1 MSLEADEK
9 KRELYFARIEKQ
21 YEKEVA
27 SIFKTALNEIR
38 VEMSKIYERY
48 AVDGVLTRAQM
59 TQYNRLATLE
69 QNIRDIM
76 HPAARQATRLIDK
89 LKPEEYGE
97 AFFRTGW
104 AMDNAAGVALKWGPL
119 NKEAVVAALE
129 NPFFDAAKKA
139 YWFNVDNR
147 ISVALNNGLALG
159 QSYPQ
164 MMADLKD
171 MVNRDNYEIMRVLR
185 TELHNSQ
192 EAGTADGYDE
202 ALAQGIQ
209 GRVVWIST
217 LDGRTRESHQAMD
230 GVARDDDGMFRGAIG
245 ETPYPG
251 WEGLPAE
258 ERINCRCD
266 IRFEIEGF
274 EPDIRR
280 SRDDGIIG
288 YQPYDTWIADKT
300 IFK

>member
-119 NKEAVVAALE
+119 NKEAVVTALE

-230 GVARDDDGMFRGAIG
+230 GVYRDDDGMFRGAIG
-245 ETPYPG
+245 EAPYPG

-280 SRDDGIIG
+280 SRDDGVLP
-288 YQPYDTWIADKT
+288 YQPYDEWVNDKT
-300 IFK
+300 VFK

>member
-104 AMDNAAGVALKWGPL
+104 AMDNASGVALKWGPL
-119 NKEAVVAALE
+119 NKEAVVTALE

-230 GVARDDDGMFRGAIG
+230 GVYRDDDGMFRGAIG
-245 ETPYPG
+245 EAPYPG
-251 WEGLPAE
+251 WEGLPPE
-258 ERINCRCD
+258 ERISCRCD

-280 SRDDGIIG
+280 SRDDGIIP
-288 YQPYDTWIADKT
+288 YQPYDDWVNDKT
-300 IFK
+300 VFR